1 MLNFKTA
8 VLLQHVHTYTMEQ
21 EREREPSKSN
31 VGDTR
36 CLECL
41 RGHVQPAVLIIQPA
55 VLIIQPAV
63 LIIQPAVLI
72 IQAVL
77 ILPDVLTVNDN
88 DCMYT

>member
-1 MLNFKTA
+1 MLNFKAA
-8 VLLQHVHTYTMEQ
+8 VLLQHMQTYTMEQ

-55 VLIIQPAV
+55 VLIIQ
-63 LIIQPAVLI
+63 
-72 IQAVL
+72 AVL